1 MRRTGGET
9 VMASRTA
16 QLTTEQTA
24 DPVFNGIDQATLDH
38 LFSAAYE
45 ELRRLASSVRKYD
58 SGATLSPTT
67 LVNEAWLKLSKT
79 PPAGFTSHLHFKR
92 IAARAMRQILVD
104 AARKKTALRHGGD
117 LLQVTFDDGVEQSV
131 AAAGDVIAM
140 DDALLELARI
150 NPRQASMIEARFFG
164 GLDVR
169 ETAELLGI
177 SEATV
182 LRDWRAAKAW
192 LSVELQ
198 ST

>member
-1 MRRTGGET
+1 
-9 VMASRTA
+9 MASRTA